1 MTTSRAKRLRKN
13 STDAERALWR
23 ILRSRQLGGHKFRR
37 QQPLGPFIVDFVC
50 LDARMVV
57 EIDGGQHNEEED
69 IAYDQRRSQW
79 SEKAG
84 FRVMRFWN
92 HEVLSELE
100 SVSDAISNAL
110 IARKLL

>member
-13 STDAERALWR
+13 STDAERALWN

-57 EIDGGQHNEEED
+57 EIDGGPN
-69 IAYDQRRSQW
+69 IMKRKIWPMIS
-79 SEKAG
+79 AG
-84 FRVMRFWN
+84 
-92 HEVLSELE
+92 
-100 SVSDAISNAL
+100 VSG
-110 IARKLL
+110 

>member
-79 SEKAG
+79 LEKAG

-92 HEVLSELE
+92 QEVLNELE

>member
-79 SEKAG
+79 LEKAG

-92 HEVLSELE
+92 QEVLNELE

-110 IARKLL
+110 IAR

>member
-23 ILRSRQLGGHKFRR
+23 ILRS
-37 QQPLGPFIVDFVC
+37 
-50 LDARMVV
+50 
-57 EIDGGQHNEEED
+57 HNEEED

-79 SEKAG
+79 LEKAG

-92 HEVLSELE
+92 QEVLNELE

-110 IARKLL
+110 IAR

>member
-13 STDAERALWR
+13 STDAERVLWR

-79 SEKAG
+79 LEKAG

-92 HEVLSELE
+92 QEVLNELE

-110 IARKLL
+110 IAR

>member
-23 ILRSRQLGGHKFRR
+23 ILRSRQLG
-37 QQPLGPFIVDFVC
+37 
-50 LDARMVV
+50 
-57 EIDGGQHNEEED
+57 DGGQHNEEED

-79 SEKAG
+79 LEKAG

-92 HEVLSELE
+92 HEVLNELE

>member
-13 STDAERALWR
+13 STDAERALWN

-69 IAYDQRRSQW
+69 MAYGQRRSQW
-79 SEKAG
+79 LEKAG

-92 HEVLSELE
+92 HEVLNQLE
-100 SVSDAISNAL
+100 
-110 IARKLL
+110 R

>member
-23 ILRSRQLGGHKFRR
+23 VLRSRQLGGHKFRR

-79 SEKAG
+79 LEKAG

-92 HEVLSELE
+92 HEVLNQLE

-110 IARKLL
+110 IAR